1 MMLTS
6 FASLRTSTK
15 MTAIATAI
23 ALVAAPQ
30 AALAQEQKL
39 AVLRDTETEQ
49 LLRDYT
55 RPILRVAGLE
65 KQNIQVTIINEPVF
79 NAFVADGRRIFV
91 NHGALLQSETPNQI
105 IGVLAH
111 ETGHL
116 AGGHLARLREQ
127 LASAQTQMIIAMLL
141 GVGALAAGAK
151 SGLSSG
157 GTGLADAG
165 AATLSGSQNMI
176 MRSLLS
182 YQRQQEESAD
192 RAGVKFLTA
201 TGQSAKGMYDTFK
214 RFTNDSLFSARGA
227 DPYFMSHPMPAERV
241 AALEEIARTSPYWD
255 KKDDPALQLR
265 HDMMRAKISGFLERP
280 DTVYRRYPLSA
291 TSLPARYAHAIS
303 TYLHGDLNNALTQID
318 SLIQTQPNNPYFY
331 ELRGQALIDG
341 GRPAE
346 GIPALRKA
354 VALSNN
360 APLIEIL
367 LGQALI
373 AADNK
378 AYTEEAI
385 NILRNAMA
393 RETEQPI
400 GYTQLAMAFARKG
413 DLAEADLASAQ
424 AAFLR
429 GDNKTAKDLASRA
442 KTRFAVGTP
451 GWVKADDIVSAKLP
465 AGQKKDGPKF
475 QLQVGGSQDRPGSR
489 LLGPGRQPDSDANQ

>member
-1 MMLTS
+1 MLHH
-6 FASLRTSTK
+6 FAPLRKTTK

-23 ALVAAPQ
+23 ALVVAPM
-30 AALAQEQKL
+30 AALAEEGL
-39 AVLRDTETEQ
+39 PILRDTETEQ
-49 LLRDYT
+49 LLRDYAK
-55 RPILRVAGLE
+55 PILRAAGLE
-65 KQNIQVTIINEPVF
+65 KQNIQVTVINQAVF

-91 NHGALLQSETPNQI
+91 NHGALMQSETPNQI

-127 LASAQTQMIIAMLL
+127 LAQAQTQMIIAMIL
-141 GVGALAAGAK
+141 GIGALAAGAR
-151 SGLSSG
+151 SASNGS
-157 GTGLADAG
+157 TGLADAG
-165 AATLSGSQNMI
+165 AAAIAGPQNMI
-176 MRSLLS
+176 LRSLLS

-201 TGQSAKGMYDTFK
+201 TGQSAKGMYETFK
-214 RFTNDSLFSARGA
+214 RFSNDILFAAHGA

-241 AALEEIARTSPYWD
+241 AALEEIARSSPYWD

-265 HDMMRAKISGFLERP
+265 HDMMRAKISAFLERQ
-280 DTVYRRYPLSA
+280 DTVYRRYPLSDN
-291 TSLPARYAHAIS
+291 SMPARYAHAIA
-303 TYLHGDLNNALTQID
+303 TYLHGDLRNALGQID

-331 ELRGQALIDG
+331 ELRGQALLEG
-341 GRPAE
+341 TRPLEA
-346 GIPALRKA
+346 IAPLRKA

-367 LGQALI
+367 LGQALV
-373 AADNK
+373 ATENK
-378 AYTEEAI
+378 AYTDEAI
-385 NILRNAMA
+385 SILRNAMA
-393 RETEQPI
+393 HETEQPI
-400 GYTQLAMAFARKG
+400 GYIQLAMAYARKG

-429 GDNKTAKDLASRA
+429 GDNKTARDLASRA

-465 AGQKKDGPKF
+465 AGQKSSSRF
-475 QLQVGGSQDRPGSR
+475 QFQVGPQDRTGRRGTDAGSE
-489 LLGPGRQPDSDANQ
+489 ANQ